1 MCFYITFNY
10 LYYITFKIKD
20 MNQSIS
26 RIKIWFLWART
37 GQWYRRVYH
46 LIARFLFYEEYES
59 GIFCWYFL
67 VVRTVLVRFDS
78 ICVASLVQISHQSA
92 PVTKVYKSKAKKLVG
107 VQYPIRAF
115 KQQASQQ

>member
-1 MCFYITFNY
+1 
-10 LYYITFKIKD
+10 

-26 RIKIWFLWART
+26 RKKIWFRWARR

-67 VVRTVLVRFDS
+67 VVRTVLVRFDA
-78 ICVASLVQISHQSA
+78 ICVATLVQISHQSA